1 MLPDMELVA
10 GIRAGDTA
18 ALEALY
24 ERYKTQIF
32 RTALAITGD
41 RHVAEEVLQDTFVQA
56 FRRAETIDNSN
67 ISLAPWLHRV
77 AINLSS
83 NQRARKRLLSIP
95 LDSLAERIFCGE
107 DQSPERLA
115 ERNELRRAVQ
125 QAISELDFKH
135 RAVIVLFYL
144 QDFSL
149 KEIAYILDCPVGTVK
164 SRLHYA
170 CRTLRRRLDPERRAG
185 AEAVRGIPAVS

>member
-1 MLPDMELVA
+1 MPSDADLIA
-10 GIRAGDTA
+10 GIRAGDSA
-18 ALEALY
+18 AFEALY
-24 ERYKTQIF
+24 DKYKTQIF

-41 RHVAEEVLQDTFVQA
+41 RHTAEEVLQDTFVQA
-56 FRRAETIDNSN
+56 YTHADTADGSVSI
-67 ISLAPWLHRV
+67 APWLHRI
-77 AINLSS
+77 AFNLSA
-83 NQRARKRLLSIP
+83 NRRARKRLLIVP
-95 LDSLAERIFCGE
+95 LDSLAEYIITGE
-107 DQSPERLA
+107 DQSPEHLA

-125 QAISELDFKH
+125 RAVAELDFRH

-170 CRTLRRRLDPERRAG
+170 CKILKHRLAPERRG
-185 AEAVRGIPAVS
+185 AVETLHGVPAVS

>member
-1 MLPDMELVA
+1 MLADVDLVA
-10 GIRAGDTA
+10 GIRAGETA

-24 ERYKTQIF
+24 EKYKTQIF
-32 RTALAITGD
+32 RTAFAITGD
-41 RHVAEEVLQDTFVQA
+41 RHTAEEVLQDTFVQA
-56 FRRAETIDNSN
+56 FVHADSIDGSLP
-67 ISLAPWLHRV
+67 LAPWLHRV
-77 AINLSS
+77 ALNLSA
-83 NQRARKRLLSIP
+83 NRRARKQLLSVP
-95 LDSLAERIFCGE
+95 LDSLAERIFSGD

-125 QAISELDFKH
+125 QAVSELDFKH

-170 CRTLRRRLDPERRAG
+170 CQILKHRLAPERGAG
-185 AEAVRGIPAVS
+185 SEAAKSLPVVS